1 MAKQRVQNR
10 SLESAPESRAEGHVM
25 PDYAPSHRA
34 TSPSEPLGKQ
44 TAAAFF
50 SAPLSPENGAFSP
63 APYIIH
69 HLLSDTSIPLLGQPQ
84 PFLPALG
91 LSPSPGHH
99 PLNMADADV
108 FRHPSARGS
117 PRKRSSQPGSRSHP
131 DSAVSAHST
140 PPASPE
146 STAEYWDRC
155 VEKMEENLERR
166 RMRRAAAMNSPDGM
180 PPSPRQTNRM
190 VLDIISS
197 YSDDST
203 PTASPRAPPAFDFGF
218 PHERERADSAH
229 DIESI
234 AEALQLFPKPLA
246 SAKSRHHATSLS
258 TSSIKAQGLRKEGQ
272 TLASPVVP
280 MTPPTPPATESSK
293 RHRKCPTRPPRPDEP
308 FIGLPITPSPH
319 PYRLV
324 RRPAAPQ
331 ERRSAA
337 PPNIRIAPLEP
348 TSPSKST
355 STLPNLEPMPP
366 LQCLELTP
374 PTTPVRTSSFALQQQ
389 LISVW
394 EDDDDDEDKIG
405 LMEYVRRTLQAS
417 KTSFSGERDRE
428 SRERERERE
437 KGKRKE
443 SMDSAHSAE
452 KRPMDRRRR
461 STVRQAVIR
470 VFRCGDSKEEHP

>member
-1 MAKQRVQNR
+1 
-10 SLESAPESRAEGHVM
+10 
-25 PDYAPSHRA
+25 
-34 TSPSEPLGKQ
+34 
-44 TAAAFF
+44 
-50 SAPLSPENGAFSP
+50 
-63 APYIIH
+63 
-69 HLLSDTSIPLLGQPQ
+69 
-84 PFLPALG
+84 
-91 LSPSPGHH
+91 
-99 PLNMADADV
+99 MADTDL
-108 FRHPSARGS
+108 FLQPS
-117 PRKRSSQPGSRSHP
+117 PRKRSSQSGTRSHP
-131 DSAVSAHST
+131 DSVISAHST
-140 PPASPE
+140 PPGSPE

-155 VEKMEENLERR
+155 VEKMEENLEKR
-166 RMRRAAAMNSPDGM
+166 RMRRAAAMNSPDAK
-180 PPSPRQTNRM
+180 PLSRRQTRRM

-203 PTASPRAPPAFDFGF
+203 QLTPTASPRAPPFDFGF

-234 AEALQLFPKPLA
+234 AEALELFPKPLA
-246 SAKSRHHATSLS
+246 SAKSRYHANSRS
-258 TSSIKAQGLRKEGQ
+258 SSSIKVQGLRKEGQ
-272 TLASPVVP
+272 TLASPVP
-280 MTPPTPPATESSK
+280 ANPPTPPATEKKQRK
-293 RHRKCPTRPPRPDEP
+293 RPPRPPRPDEP

-319 PYRLV
+319 PNRVV
-324 RRPAAPQ
+324 RKPIAPH

-337 PPNIRIAPLEP
+337 PPNITITPLDH

-355 STLPNLEPMPP
+355 STLPNLEPQPP
-366 LQCLELTP
+366 VQCLELTP
-374 PTTPVRTSSFALQQQ
+374 PTTPVRNSSLALQQQ

-394 EDDDDDEDKIG
+394 EDDDDDDEDKTG

-437 KGKRKE
+437 KGRRKE

-452 KRPMDRRRR
+452 KRLVAGRRRR

>member
-1 MAKQRVQNR
+1 
-10 SLESAPESRAEGHVM
+10 M
-25 PDYAPSHRA
+25 P
-34 TSPSEPLGKQ
+34 T
-44 TAAAFF
+44 
-50 SAPLSPENGAFSP
+50 
-63 APYIIH
+63 
-69 HLLSDTSIPLLGQPQ
+69 
-84 PFLPALG
+84 
-91 LSPSPGHH
+91 
-99 PLNMADADV
+99 
-108 FRHPSARGS
+108 S

-131 DSAVSAHST
+131 DSVISAHST

-155 VEKMEENLERR
+155 VEKMEENLEKR
-166 RMRRAAAMNSPDGM
+166 RMRRAAAMNSPDGK
-180 PPSPRQTNRM
+180 PLSARHTNRM

-197 YSDDST
+197 YSDDSSTLPT
-203 PTASPRAPPAFDFGF
+203 PTASPRGPPAFDFGF

-246 SAKSRHHATSLS
+246 SARGRHHAASLS

-272 TLASPVVP
+272 TLASPIVP
-280 MTPPTPPATESSK
+280 MNPPTPPATDSSK
-293 RHRKCPTRPPRPDEP
+293 KQRKCPPRPPRPDEP

-319 PYRLV
+319 PYRVV
-324 RRPAAPQ
+324 RKPTMPQ

-337 PPNIRIAPLEP
+337 PPNIRIAPLDP

-374 PTTPVRTSSFALQQQ
+374 PTTPVRNSSFALQQQ

-394 EDDDDDEDKIG
+394 EDDDDDEDKTG

-437 KGKRKE
+437 KERRKE

-452 KRPMDRRRR
+452 KRPAERRRR

-470 VFRCGDSKEEHP
+470 VFRCGDSKEEQP